1 MKPNVLVVDGNQGM
15 RDQLG
20 RMLALRGYIVR
31 LAADATDAHASLKAS
46 RPALV
51 IATVDPPRLDAIA
64 LCRSVRDSTGTPVI
78 ILSKDEQ
85 VETEVQALDAGA
97 DDYVVLPLRH
107 ESFLARIRALLR
119 RSGVTPEVSA
129 VESGPFHIDFDD
141 RRVRIRGQA
150 VRLTPKEFDLFTFM
164 AKHPNRV
171 LPHKM
176 LLGAVW
182 GPASEEQ
189 SEYLRVFVGQLRKKL
204 EPDPARPR
212 HLVTEPWVG
221 YRFNPDGVE
230 QA

>member
-1 MKPNVLVVDGNQGM
+1 VTRVLVVDDEPQIL
-15 RDQLG
+15 RT
-20 RMLALRGYIVR
+20 LATNLRARGYDVDLAATGEDALR
-31 LAADATDAHASLKAS
+31 LAAERHPDV
-46 RPALV
+46 V
-51 IATVDPPRLDAIA
+51 ILDIG
-64 LCRSVRDSTGTPVI
+64 LPGIDGIEVVRGLRGWSQVPIIMLSVREGEGD
-78 ILSKDEQ
+78 K
-85 VETEVQALDAGA
+85 VEALDAGA
-97 DDYVVLPLRH
+97 DDYIALPLQH
-107 ESFLARIRALLR
+107 ESLLARIRVALR

-129 VESGPFHIDFDD
+129 VGVGPFHIDFDD

-221 YRFNPDGVE
+221 YRFNPEGAE